1 MTAGPI
7 LNRPRLETTRGFV
20 WLMILFLP
28 VAFAW
33 TQFHALLDLA
43 LADERYSHTL
53 LIPVISGCLL
63 FLRRKSVLAGRGRFS
78 SWKFFAALLGI
89 VIVLLS
95 LERGNLRL
103 SILTVVLYWITSFIL
118 GYGIQSAKKVAFPL
132 AFLFLMVP
140 LPVSLMDS
148 TVVILQRGSANA
160 AYALF
165 KVAGV
170 PVYRQG
176 FQFSLPGVDIK
187 VAEECSGIRS
197 CIALFITSLLA
208 AHLFL
213 RSNWNKLFV
222 GLVAIPIAI
231 FKNAVRIFT
240 ISWLGVYV
248 DSGFL
253 YGRLHRYGGLPFSIF
268 ALALLLPLLFVF
280 YKWEARQAS
289 PEHNSLR

>member
-1 MTAGPI
+1 MAGYLVPSGGRRLDADSCATGPGSFRREI
-7 LNRPRLETTRGFV
+7 FSHSANPCHEWLLVVSAEKNHPRGPRA
-20 WLMILFLP
+20 LFKLGVFP
-28 VAFAW
+28 
-33 TQFHALLDLA
+33 
-43 LADERYSHTL
+43 
-53 LIPVISGCLL
+53 
-63 FLRRKSVLAGRGRFS
+63 
-78 SWKFFAALLGI
+78 ALLGI
-89 VIVLLS
+89 AVVVLS
-95 LERGNLRL
+95 LERSNLRL
-103 SILTVVLYWITSFIL
+103 SVLTLVLYWIACFIL
-118 GYGIQSAKKVAFPL
+118 GFGMRAARKAAFPL
-132 AFLFLMVP
+132 VFLFLMVP

-148 TVVILQRGSANA
+148 AVVVLQRGSANA
-160 AYALF
+160 AYGLF
-165 KVAGV
+165 KLAGV

-213 RSNWNKLFV
+213 RSNWNKLFL

-248 DSGFL
+248 DSNFL

-268 ALALLLPLLFVF
+268 ALALMLPLLFAF
-280 YKWEARQAS
+280 YKWEARHADPRYS
-289 PEHNSLR
+289 GLR